1 MKLFPAALIVSFL
14 CGLSLSVLAQ
24 RNDWPEFRG
33 PEGQGHSVAKNV
45 PTEWSAKKN
54 IKWRVAIAGRG
65 WSSPVIVADRLYLT
79 TAVAD
84 SAIEPISLRALCL
97 ETSSGKTLWDVEV
110 FRHPPSTLTK
120 SLHEKNSYAS
130 PTPLVRDGRIYVHFG
145 HLGTA
150 ALELNGKVLWRQTE
164 VKYLPVH
171 GNGGSPVLE
180 GNSLI
185 FSCDGATNPFV
196 VALNATTGA
205 VQWVTPRDTPAR
217 QKFSF
222 STPLAITVE
231 GQRQIISPGSGFVG
245 AYDPATGKELWRV
258 LYDTGF
264 SVIPR
269 PVFAH
274 GLLFVSSGYDR
285 PTLFA
290 IRPAGAKGDATATSI
305 AWNNKRS
312 APHTPSVL
320 VVGDEVYFVSDN
332 GIASCADAKTGAVN
346 WVERLGGTFSASPLF
361 ADGKIY
367 FLNEDGLCTVIKPG
381 KTFQRIAQNDLDEAT
396 LASPA
401 VTDGALFIRSQGN
414 LWRIG
419 K

>member
-1 MKLFPAALIVSFL
+1 MKLISAIRISAFL
-14 CGLSLSVLAQ
+14 CTLNLMAWAQ
-24 RNDWPEFRG
+24 SNDWPEFRG
-33 PEGQGHSVAKNV
+33 PEGQGHSIAKNV
-45 PTEWSAKKN
+45 PTEWSATKN
-54 IKWRVAIAGRG
+54 IKWRTPIAGRG
-65 WSSPVIVADRLYLT
+65 WSSPVLVANRVYLT
-79 TAVAD
+79 TAVAA
-84 SAIEPISLRALCL
+84 SAIEPISLRALCVDAV
-97 ETSSGKTLWDVEV
+97 TGKILWDVEV
-110 FRHPPSTLTK
+110 FRHPPSALTK

-130 PTPLVRDGRIYVHFG
+130 PTPIVRNGRLYVHFG

-185 FSCDGATNPFV
+185 FSCDGAVNPFV
-196 VALNATTGA
+196 IALDATTGA
-205 VQWVTPRDTPAR
+205 EQWRTPRDTPVR

-222 STPLAITVE
+222 STPLAINVA

-285 PTLFA
+285 PVLFA
-290 IRPAGAKGDATATSI
+290 IRPAGAKGDATATNI
-305 AWNNKRS
+305 VWNNKRS

-332 GIASCADAKTGAVN
+332 GIATCVDAKNGSVH
-346 WVERLGGTFSASPLF
+346 WVERLGGTFSASPLY

-367 FLNEDGLCTVIKPG
+367 FLNEDGLATIIKPG

-401 VTDGALFIRSQGN
+401 VTDGALFIRSQGY

>member
-1 MKLFPAALIVSFL
+1 MKLFCVVLAVMLW
-14 CGLSLSVLAQ
+14 CGLSLTAWAQ

-33 PEGQGHSVAKNV
+33 PDGQGHSVAKDV

-54 IKWRVAIAGRG
+54 VKWRVAIAGRG
-65 WSSPVIVADRLYLT
+65 WSSPVLFANRLYLT

-84 SAIEPISLRALCL
+84 SAIDPISLRALCVDAA
-97 ETSSGKTLWDVEV
+97 TGKILWDVEA
-110 FRHPPSTLTK
+110 FRHAPSTLTK
-120 SLHEKNSYAS
+120 SLHEKNSLAS
-130 PTPLVRDGRIYVHFG
+130 PTPIVREGKLYVHFG

-150 ALELNGKVLWRQTE
+150 ALDLNGKVLWRQTE

-185 FSCDGATNPFV
+185 FSCDGAVNPFV
-196 VALNATTGA
+196 IALDATTGA
-205 VQWVTPRDTPAR
+205 VQWRTPRDTPAR
-217 QKFSF
+217 QMFSF
-222 STPLAITVE
+222 STPLVITVA
-231 GQRQIISPGSGFVG
+231 GQRQVISPGSGFVG

-258 LYDTGF
+258 LYDAGF

-269 PVFAH
+269 PVFAQ

-285 PTLFA
+285 PVLFA
-290 IRPAGAKGDATATSI
+290 IRAAGAKGDATATNI

-312 APHTPSVL
+312 APHTPSAL

-332 GIASCADAKTGAVN
+332 GIATCAEALTGKVN
-346 WVERLGGTFSASPLF
+346 WLERLGGTFSASPIF

-367 FLNEDGLCTVIKPG
+367 FLNEDGLCTIIKPG
-381 KTFQRIAQNDLDEAT
+381 KTFQRIAQYDLDEAT

-401 VTDGALFIRSQGN
+401 VTDGALFIRSQGS